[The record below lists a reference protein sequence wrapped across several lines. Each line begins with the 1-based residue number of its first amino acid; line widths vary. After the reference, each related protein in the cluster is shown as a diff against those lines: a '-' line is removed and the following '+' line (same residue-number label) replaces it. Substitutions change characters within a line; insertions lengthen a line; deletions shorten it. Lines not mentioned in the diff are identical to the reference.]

1 MLPKDRAGCKNLL
14 LIVLGFFPIES
25 GMLVLRRL
33 SQQPRSGVRLKFGV
47 RARKSLEL
55 PRMWFSRGAAKGWV
69 RLQWFL
75 PQQLFPGL
83 QLIPS
88 QGIGVAQCWEC
99 RQTALH
105 RGPLQQPWLLPHL
118 PSPAEWA
125 WGCPCT
131 SLLPFPVEMLLE
143 MLSDHAGRWPG
154 RIWSCAPGESHKLGV
169 TKTSFKE
176 KQQPFLA

>member
-1 MLPKDRAGCKNLL
+1 MGLSDHPRPFIVLPKDRAGCKNLL

-118 PSPAEWA
+118 HHPQNGPGAAPAPPS
-125 WGCPCT
+125 
-131 SLLPFPVEMLLE
+131 F
-143 MLSDHAGRWPG
+143 
-154 RIWSCAPGESHKLGV
+154 
-169 TKTSFKE
+169 
-176 KQQPFLA
+176 PFLWKCCWKC